1 MKNNVINFKEFK
13 DTIKYKKK
21 KKKIYFIDFIDW
33 KTYTLPVEAESEQ
46 EAEEVVAYKVQYNDL
61 NDVAPTK
68 HLFEILKVQSE

>member
-13 DTIKYKKK
+13 DTIKDKN
-21 KKKIYFIDFIDW
+21 KKKIYFIYFIDW

-61 NDVAPTK
+61 NDVSPTK